1 MIKEYGEDWVGG
13 LIASNM
19 YPNSRTNRF
28 SHSFFSISSS
38 SSFLSRVKYKKELYK
53 DFLPLQTFFF
63 FSFLFFGFFFKIRKF
78 CCWYCQRKF
87 SLSLLLRKVWGYWGV
102 LKVNQFIDVVLTLRW
117 NQEEV
122 EVALRLK
129 QPTTDKYR
137 ISNKSSIR
145 VREWERERKGA

>member
-1 MIKEYGEDWVGG
+1 MIA
-13 LIASNM
+13 ASNM

-53 DFLPLQTFFF
+53 DFLPLQTFFVF
-63 FSFLFFGFFFKIRKF
+63 FFLFLFLRILFWDQKM
-78 CCWYCQRKF
+78 
-87 SLSLLLRKVWGYWGV
+87 LLLILAEKTLVKKVWGGTVCV

-145 VREWERERKGA
+145 VKGREREREREKGA

>member
-1 MIKEYGEDWVGG
+1 MGG

-63 FSFLFFGFFFKIRKF
+63 FFSFLFFGFFLRSENFVVDIAREN
-78 CCWYCQRKF
+78 
-87 SLSLLLRKVWGYWGV
+87 SLSLSLVKEGMRMLGC
-102 LKVNQFIDVVLTLRW
+102 I
-117 NQEEV
+117 E
-122 EVALRLK
+122 
-129 QPTTDKYR
+129 
-137 ISNKSSIR
+137 SKSIY
-145 VREWERERKGA
+145 